1 VKGRAAFAGERVG
14 GGDWRTELAGNEGV
28 ESAETRGKF
37 GGGQAALAVE
47 RAEKILGGAFALL
60 RVALETTRDEVAVR
74 IAPQLHAGH
83 DVVEAVNAGGEPAE
97 AIKAVTTL
105 ACMDCQAQRL
115 RFQEVRVFEVDGAR
129 DASRVAS
136 RANLLG
142 QPHFDHVT
150 CLAALDQTQGTVGDE
165 TANGF
170 ARGGIR
176 EARSSGEPGNG
187 KVQPAAAFEATVPK
201 KVGING
207 AVYDGQAQ
215 PGDEKVFKLFPDL
228 FGVGF
233 PGFHGLDP
241 GWKCRL
247 DTAEIWTFLQADS
260 SSAKAGEKQNA
271 GRIAP
276 CWTGRAG
283 GKRKSPGY
291 DRGAVLYAG
300 KSTRAVLTSSRKKIR
315 SRQAK
320 A

>member
-1 VKGRAAFAGERVG
+1 
-14 GGDWRTELAGNEGV
+14 
-28 ESAETRGKF
+28 
-37 GGGQAALAVE
+37 
-47 RAEKILGGAFALL
+47 
-60 RVALETTRDEVAVR
+60 
-74 IAPQLHAGH
+74 
-83 DVVEAVNAGGEPAE
+83 
-97 AIKAVTTL
+97 
-105 ACMDCQAQRL
+105 MDGQAQRL
-115 RFQEVRVFEVDGAR
+115 RFQEVRLLEIDGAR

-207 AVYDGQAQ
+207 AVYNGQAQ
-215 PGDEKVFKLFPDL
+215 PRDEKVFKLFPDE
-228 FGVGF
+228 FDVEF

-260 SSAKAGEKQNA
+260 SSAKAGEKTKRRQNC
-271 GRIAP
+271 P
-276 CWTGRAG
+276 VLDRA
-283 GKRKSPGY
+283 
-291 DRGAVLYAG
+291 
-300 KSTRAVLTSSRKKIR
+300 SRR
-315 SRQAK
+315 
-320 A
+320 